1 MKSSA
6 LIVLLL
12 STGAAAEVPTYRLTP
27 RTRLLDVSADVL
39 APSEAQFGLFWL
51 SYTHGVIDRPRLQ
64 VSAQFAAYLA
74 TLVNAS
80 AKLQVVDRPELRA
93 SIEAGAYWFAL
104 SRLVGSTIVS
114 VPAAARATVPLADE
128 VDLNLALHYRWLA
141 LTVPEVSQNS
151 HDLGGEV
158 TLVRYDANG
167 AFTLQGK
174 VPFFGAQH
182 LHLDSLLGKSDVTG
196 ILVLDTVSSWSLML
210 ARDQLFSDT
219 GHIRFGLGYRRRPGL
234 LLLESV
240 GNVMLQFDVY
250 WR

>member
-1 MKSSA
+1 MKPLA
-6 LIVLLL
+6 LIALLL
-12 STGAAAEVPTYRLTP
+12 STGAAAQVPAYRFTP

-51 SYTHGVIDRPRLQ
+51 NYAHGLIDRPRLQ
-64 VSAQFAAYLA
+64 VSAQVGAYLV

-93 SIEAGAYWFAL
+93 SVEAGAYWFAL

-128 VDLNLALHYRWLA
+128 LDLNLALNYRWLV
-141 LTVPEVSQNS
+141 LTVPEVAQNS
-151 HDLGGEV
+151 HDLGAEV
-158 TLVRYDANG
+158 TLVRYDAHG
-167 AFTLQGK
+167 AFLLQGK
-174 VPFFGAQH
+174 IPFFGAQH
-182 LHLDSLLGKSDVTG
+182 LHLASLLGKTDVNG
-196 ILVLDTVSSWSLML
+196 ILVLDTVSSWGVML
-210 ARDQLFSDT
+210 ARDQMFSDT
-219 GHIRFGLGYRRRPGL
+219 GHIRFGLGYRHRPGI

-240 GNVMLQFDVY
+240 GNVMLQLDVY